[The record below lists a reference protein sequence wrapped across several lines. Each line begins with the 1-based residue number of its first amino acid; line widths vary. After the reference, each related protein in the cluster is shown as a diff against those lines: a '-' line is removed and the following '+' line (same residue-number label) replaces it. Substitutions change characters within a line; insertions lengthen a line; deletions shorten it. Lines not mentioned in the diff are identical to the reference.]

1 MPKMLINEGI
11 RLLGRNHRP
20 GVLIMALQTIPQL
33 NTINKLAIPS
43 SDSTSAYYTKN
54 NLKEQQGS
62 YLTEATM
69 IVYDEILRY
78 QRGVKFTHGL
88 DEAAI
93 AAFDFD
99 AFAGNVKWLMDEL
112 VGVESDWKKY
122 ASPGIEGNTAYGYV
136 QFTEASVAT
145 AVERYSY
152 HIRKFNSRSILGRRD
167 WQPRGYINSDKLIG
181 GTKMHLPDWLWDL
194 KNKTQPEEI
203 LGVTI
208 GGGYDHKN
216 DLDAL
221 TYDQVVALAF
231 VHLHGKNS
239 KDYNF
244 VQLAKGDVAAAKE
257 IYKNNHH
264 MASGGIGVKNIL
276 ETLSAKQK
284 NSIYFAI
291 KRIYEPMYGRGSS
304 STQLDD
310 ERYFNYLK
318 GYVGSFFYKEYNWW
332 NPDDDLGWGEFIL
345 INGGNALYQVFD
357 MIFEGET
364 VTEAFKDLIQ
374 QGKGTF
380 HAALNKK
387 DIRDELKTKTIKL
400 QLYDDDNSE
409 GPIVWVGFDKTGE
422 VVVWEQ
428 EDGNITKI
436 VDTDIATQTRIDKFF
451 QIH

>member
-62 YLTEATM
+62 NLTEATM

-152 HIRKFNSRSILGRRD
+152 HIRKFNSRSILSRRD
-167 WQPRGYINSDKLIG
+167 WQPRGYKNSSTIFG
-181 GTKMHLPDWLWDL
+181 GTKMKYPKWFKDL
-194 KNKTQPEEI
+194 EYKLNSHQIGTM
-203 LGVTI
+203 VTPAT
-208 GGGYDHKN
+208 YDHKT
-216 DLDAL
+216 DLLKL
-221 TYDQVVALAF
+221 TYDQTLALAF

-244 VQLAKGDVAAAKE
+244 VQLAKGDVTAAKE
-257 IYKNNHH
+257 IYKKNHH
-264 MASGGIGVKNIL
+264 
-276 ETLSAKQK
+276 T
-284 NSIYFAI
+284 
-291 KRIYEPMYGRGSS
+291 
-304 STQLDD
+304 D
-310 ERYFNYLK
+310 
-318 GYVGSFFYKEYNWW
+318 
-332 NPDDDLGWGEFIL
+332 PDD
-345 INGGNALYQVFD
+345 
-357 MIFEGET
+357 
-364 VTEAFKDLIQ
+364 
-374 QGKGTF
+374 
-380 HAALNKK
+380 
-387 DIRDELKTKTIKL
+387 
-400 QLYDDDNSE
+400 
-409 GPIVWVGFDKTGE
+409 
-422 VVVWEQ
+422 
-428 EDGNITKI
+428 
-436 VDTDIATQTRIDKFF
+436 ATLARMEKFF